1 VRTLAAC
8 ERLLAPFEY
17 AALLKQIEAAR
28 AQLRKRTA
36 WRIEGTLREF
46 ERFAPVNVWFD
57 YPVHVADRAG
67 VLGDVR
73 PEEPKSEWRAR
84 GRQKLA
90 DNNQNQRDN
99 VATNIGNQ
107 IDFAPAESVAIQDLT
122 LTNKNG
128 KPYTAKEI
136 GEWFGNGKKA
146 RPELIRRFEK
156 FIGEDGRSYLR
167 RKDDD
172 TEDDD

>member
-1 VRTLAAC
+1 MS
-8 ERLLAPFEY
+8 
-17 AALLKQIEAAR
+17 
-28 AQLRKRTA
+28 
-36 WRIEGTLREF
+36 
-46 ERFAPVNVWFD
+46 
-57 YPVHVADRAG
+57 DRAG

-73 PEEPKSEWRAR
+73 PEEPKSEWRER

-90 DNNQNQRDN
+90 DNNQSQREN
-99 VATNIGNQ
+99 IATNIGNQ
-107 IDFAPAESVAIQDLT
+107 IDFAPDESVAIQDLT

-128 KPYTAKEI
+128 KPYTTKEI

-172 TEDDD
+172 TENDD